1 MQTCQAGSRRSK
13 RESGGA
19 PSSRSSTLSSI
30 ACRLVMLFALTGL
43 SAISEVA
50 VEPIFA
56 LQQSVTAGA
65 QGASAGTASPLF
77 ARGYTVI
84 PEPQKVTLTGKDFEF
99 SPSWRLELAPGVPP
113 DEIAVQSLKQEL
125 QERFHLALA
134 EAKGKGGPG
143 LKLAIDPQAVEIG
156 AATDRQKS
164 VLAEQAYH
172 IKLTPSGVAITGNAA
187 SGLFYGVQTLVQLL
201 KPQQGKE
208 WLPEGEIVDWPDL
221 ELRAI
226 YWDDAHHLERL
237 EALKAAIRQAAFYKI
252 NGFSIKLEGH
262 FQYRHAAAM
271 VEPYALSPAELQ
283 ELTDYALRYH
293 VELIPYLD
301 GPAHD
306 AFILK
311 HPEYAGLREYAESNY
326 EFCATNPETYKLFE
340 GMFDDLLEAT
350 RGSKYFLL
358 STDEPY
364 YIGLGKNGQCDEVD
378 RAKELGSVGK
388 LLAEFVT
395 KTAGYLHEHGRQVIF
410 WGEYPMVPDDIA
422 SLPSYLINGEVYGPK
437 FDPVFKAH
445 GIRQMIYT
453 STEGEEQL
461 FPDYYSL
468 PSEERLHP
476 RPSGEG
482 RVQEM
487 TDSISFSSH
496 AALSSMQPASPR
508 ADQADLMG
516 VFVAGWGD
524 PGLHPETFWLGYAT
538 GPARGWHAD
547 SPSSQELM
555 STFYPLFYGPGATDM
570 GRLYQLMSQQVRF
583 WEDSWETGPSSAR
596 TPILGNSEGV
606 FTPPHFAHD
615 QYLPLLPVP
624 SSELL
629 RLPYDWK
636 AENQKRMDLAG
647 RFLAQN
653 DELINLI
660 HANLTKVQFNQ
671 YNLEVYLS
679 IAHLC
684 RQNLIMLRE
693 LGRIVDALGAAQSY
707 AGQNNA
713 ARAVAA
719 LDRAL
724 GIAEN
729 IRQARNQALNDAT
742 ATWYK
747 TWFPRVPDANGRAFL
762 DKVDDVKDHQPVRT
776 VDMSYLVY
784 RELLYPLGSWASQ
797 VTAIRNQYAQAHQ
810 LPARA
815 EVLNWKDTSSGVSA
829 GRTPDEEED

>member
-1 MQTCQAGSRRSK
+1 
-13 RESGGA
+13 
-19 PSSRSSTLSSI
+19 
-30 ACRLVMLFALTGL
+30 MLFAFTGL
-43 SAISEVA
+43 SAISDLA
-50 VEPIFA
+50 VEPI
-56 LQQSVTAGA
+56 LA
-65 QGASAGTASPLF
+65 QYLVRSAKSGKANDRSGLASPPRAAIASPLF
-77 ARGYTVI
+77 VRGYTVI
-84 PEPQKVTLTGKDFEF
+84 PEPQKVTLSGKDFEF

-113 DEIAVQSLKQEL
+113 DDIAVQSLKQEL
-125 QERFHLALA
+125 QERFHLALV
-134 EAKGKGGPG
+134 EAKDKGGPG

-164 VLAEQAYH
+164 VLAEQAYR
-172 IKLTPSGVAITGNAA
+172 IKLTPSGVTIIGNAA

-201 KPQQGKE
+201 NPQQGQE
-208 WLPEGEIVDWPDL
+208 WLPEGEVVDWPDL
-221 ELRAI
+221 GLRVI
-226 YWDDAHHLERL
+226 YWDDAHHLEHL
-237 EALKAAIRQAAFYKI
+237 EVLKGAIRQAAFYKI

-262 FQYRHAAAM
+262 FEYRHAAAM

-311 HPEYAGLREYAESNY
+311 HPEYAPLREYPESNY
-326 EFCATNPETYKLFE
+326 EFCVTNPETYKLFE
-340 GMFDDLLEAT
+340 GMFDDLLAAT
-350 RGSKYFLL
+350 QGSKYFLL

-364 YIGLGKNGQCDEVD
+364 YVGLAKNGQCNEAD

-388 LLAEFVT
+388 LLAEFAT
-395 KTAGYLHEHGRQVIF
+395 KTAGYLHQHGRQVIF

-422 SLPSYLINGEVYGPK
+422 SLPGYLINGEVYGPK

-461 FPDYYSL
+461 FPEYYPL
-468 PSEERLHP
+468 PSGERLHP

-482 RVQEM
+482 RVQDM
-487 TDSISFSSH
+487 TDSISFTSQ
-496 AALSSMQPASPR
+496 AALSSMQPASPK

-538 GPARGWHAD
+538 GPARGWRAD

-555 STFYPLFYGPGATDM
+555 STFYPLFYGSGATDM
-570 GRLYQLMSQQVRF
+570 GRLFQLMSQQARF
-583 WEDSWETGPSSAR
+583 WEDSWETGPSNAR
-596 TPILGNSEGV
+596 SSIFGNSEGV
-606 FTPPHFAHD
+606 FNPAHLAHD

-624 SSELL
+624 SSDLL

-636 AENQKRMDLAG
+636 VENQKRLDLAG

-660 HANLTKVQFNQ
+660 NANLTKVQFNR

-679 IAHLC
+679 IANLY
-684 RQNLIMLRE
+684 RQNLTMLRE
-693 LGRIVDALGAAQSY
+693 LGRMVDALGAAQSY

-729 IRQARNQALNDAT
+729 IRQARNQVLNDAT

-747 TWFPRVPDANGRAFL
+747 TWFPRVPEANGRTFL
-762 DKVDDVKDHQPVRT
+762 DTVDDVKDHQPVRT

-784 RELLYPLGSWASQ
+784 RELLYPLGTWASQ
-797 VTAIRNQYAQAHQ
+797 VTAIRNKYAQAHQ
-810 LPARA
+810 LPART
-815 EVLNWKDTSSGVSA
+815 EVLNWKDTSSGVST
-829 GRTPDEEED
+829 GRTPDEEEE